1 MTCNAF
7 LRKKEEERWRE
18 EMHLLIEY
26 MRVPQDI
33 DDSQVGR
40 YIGPQTTHPLV
51 YTSAYNAII
60 FLFNIL
66 RIKRRIA
73 VC

>member
-1 MTCNAF
+1 
-7 LRKKEEERWRE
+7 
-18 EMHLLIEY
+18 MHLLIEY
-26 MRVPQDI
+26 MRVTQDI

-51 YTSAYNAII
+51 YTSAYNAIT

-66 RIKRRIA
+66 RIKWRIA